1 MKKQL
6 NQVLEFHKKFEIP
19 YRTSFNEEGL
29 NVELRKTLLEE
40 ELKEWYDSAVHKEGI
55 ENRAKELADNL
66 YIIYGTIITEGLQD
80 VIEQVFDEVHISNM
94 SKLGDDG
101 KPVRR
106 EDGKVIKGENYKA
119 PDLKWLKII
128 K

>member
-1 MKKQL
+1 MKP
-6 NQVLEFHKKFEIP
+6 EAHPI
-19 YRTSFNEEGL
+19 
-29 NVELRKTLLEE
+29 
-40 ELKEWYDSAVHKEGI
+40 A
-55 ENRAKELADNL
+55 LAWVGSSH
-66 YIIYGTIITEGLQD
+66 IIYGTIITEGLQD